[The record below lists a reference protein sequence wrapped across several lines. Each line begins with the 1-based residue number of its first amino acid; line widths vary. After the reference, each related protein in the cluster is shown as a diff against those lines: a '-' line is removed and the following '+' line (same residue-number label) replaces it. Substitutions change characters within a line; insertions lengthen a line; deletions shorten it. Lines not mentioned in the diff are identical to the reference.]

1 MAGLRLSILDQS
13 PVPTGVSPAGALAN
27 SIELARL
34 GDRLGYHRYWVAEHH
49 GMEGL
54 ASTAPEVLL
63 ARLTGET
70 ARIRLGS
77 GAVLLPH
84 YSPMKVAETFR
95 MLHALAPGR
104 IDLGIGRAPGG
115 TGLEAYAL
123 RRDQEVPVDDFL
135 AKLAELL
142 AFLEGGFP
150 ANHPFGR
157 IRISP
162 ELPDRSGPPVW
173 LLGSSNWSAD
183 AAAELGLP
191 YAFAH
196 FINPKPTAGALERY
210 RAGFTPS
217 QRAARPA
224 ALVCLGAV
232 CAATRD
238 EAERLFASARLF
250 RRRVR
255 RNDLRPV
262 PTPEEALA
270 ELGPGPDPLDQIPGE
285 PLRYVVGTPD
295 SAAADLRRL
304 AEDWQVEELMIVSV
318 LHDHAARMESHRLLA
333 GALRLGSLAG

>member
-1 MAGLRLSILDQS
+1 VPGLRLSILDQS
-13 PVPTGVSPAGALAN
+13 PVPSGTSPAQALA
-27 SIELARL
+27 SSVDLARL
-34 GDRLGYHRYWVAEHH
+34 ADRLGYHRFWVAEHH

-54 ASTAPEVLL
+54 ASTAPEILI

-70 ARIRLGS
+70 SGIRLGS

-123 RRDQEVPVDDFL
+123 RRDQEVPVDDFP

-150 ANHPFGR
+150 AGHPFGR
-157 IRISP
+157 IRVSP
-162 ELPDRSGPPVW
+162 ALPDGPPVW
-173 LLGSSNWSAD
+173 LLGSSAWSAD

-196 FINPKPTAGALERY
+196 FISPKPTAGALQRY
-210 RAGFTPS
+210 RAAFAPS
-217 QRAARPA
+217 RRAVAPT

-232 CAATRD
+232 CAASRE

-262 PTPEEALA
+262 RTPEEALA
-270 ELGPGPDPLDQIPGE
+270 ELGPGPDPLEQIPGE

-304 AEDWQVEELMIVSV
+304 AEEWQVEELMIVAV
-318 LHDHAARMESHRLLA
+318 LHDHDARMESYRLLA
-333 GALRLGSLAG
+333 TALGLERA